1 MSVSVRLHDL
11 PKSVLFACNLNAV
24 RSPMAAALL
33 RHMSGGRIRV
43 ESCGIRIGHINAF
56 AIAVMDEIGIDLTD
70 HQSKQFDDLA
80 DAQFDLVVSLTPE
93 AHHHAVELTG
103 GVALETVYWPTMDP
117 VVVTGSR
124 DQILHAF
131 RQLRDD
137 LMQRVTSEFHLK
149 PPPNA

>member
-1 MSVSVRLHDL
+1 
-11 PKSVLFACNLNAV
+11 
-24 RSPMAAALL
+24 MAAALL
-33 RHMSGGRIRV
+33 WHMSGGRIRV

-56 AIAVMDEIGIDLTD
+56 AIAIMDEIRIDLTD

-103 GVALETVYWPTMDP
+103 GVALEIVYWPTMDP
-117 VVVTGSR
+117 AIVTGSR

-131 RQLRDD
+131 RQLRGRPAT
-137 LMQRVTSEFHLK
+137 RV
-149 PPPNA
+149 